1 MKGKSLKRALK
12 TSDAYRVGTDL
23 PKITSK
29 TELITPERA
38 YEMLLKNEDNRPINW
53 RKVEE
58 FAGTMRQGDWKLHGQ
73 GIVVDINGNLLTG
86 QKRLWAVIYAGV
98 NVYMTVS
105 YGNPPEVARLLDRG
119 VAQSAT
125 DLASR
130 GTGRKHRP
138 MESSIARA
146 VLALE
151 GNLRPSKDRL
161 ANKIENNAKTASV
174 AISATT
180 GTRKTRPILMILGAI
195 CHEVKSEAEI
205 RRLCRDVDELSD
217 KLEITL
223 LPQSVKQ
230 CWGRGAAFSL
240 AMGHAQI
247 IVKESRKR

>member
-12 TSDAYRVGTDL
+12 TSDAYRVGTNL

-29 TELITPERA
+29 TELITPELA

-58 FAGTMRQGDWKLHGQ
+58 FAETMRRGKWELHGQ
-73 GIVVDINGNLLTG
+73 GIVVDVKGNLLTG
-86 QKRLWAVIYAGV
+86 QKRLWAVIYAGI

-105 YGNPPEVARLLDRG
+105 YGNPQSAARLLDRG
-119 VAQSAT
+119 VPQSAT

-130 GTGRKHRP
+130 GTGRKHKP

-146 VLALE
+146 MLALD
-151 GNLRPSKDRL
+151 GLLQPSKDAL
-161 ANKIENNAKTASV
+161 ANEIEENAKHSTW

-180 GTRKTRPILMILGAI
+180 GTRKTKSVLMILAAI
-195 CHEVKSEAEI
+195 CRESKTETKI
-205 RRLCRDVDELSD
+205 RRLCQDIDKLSEELSVV
-217 KLEITL
+217 I
-223 LPQSVKQ
+223 LPQTIKQ

-240 AMGHAQI
+240 AMGHARD
-247 IVKESRKR
+247 IVKKA